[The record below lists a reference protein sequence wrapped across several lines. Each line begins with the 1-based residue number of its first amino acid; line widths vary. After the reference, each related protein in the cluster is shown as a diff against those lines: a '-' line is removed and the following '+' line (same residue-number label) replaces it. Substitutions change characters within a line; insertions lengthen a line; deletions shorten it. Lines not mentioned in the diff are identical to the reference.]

1 MNGGALFWIII
12 FALATT
18 CFFVVA
24 AIVAVKGSYDLKD
37 LLNDPDKDH
46 LNQNTKLI
54 ISNGITTK
62 ESHDAR

>member
-24 AIVAVKGSYDLKD
+24 AVVTVKGSSDLKD
-37 LLNDPDKDH
+37 LLRDPTKD
-46 LNQNTKLI
+46 Q
-54 ISNGITTK
+54 
-62 ESHDAR
+62 

>member
-1 MNGGALFWIII
+1 MNGGALFWLIV

-37 LLNDPDKDH
+37 LLRH
-46 LNQNTKLI
+46 TKA
-54 ISNGITTK
+54 GTK
-62 ESHDAR
+62 EGRRS